1 MFGEF
6 CFWKNLKQTTVHFYP
21 TQMFKTQGV
30 FFRKSSKR
38 LKRDQ
43 LCFQTPLEANRLP
56 KKCWSNAQIRFQV
69 GITYEVPDK
78 RAHFQHEDA
87 LNVWSNHLRETA
99 ILIFQACFSV
109 LLMGAMCFGAPST
122 DGGNE
127 VLSREKRTL
136 GLVRLVWWLI
146 YIYKFPCFLP
156 FALIWPL

>member
-1 MFGEF
+1 MNFVFEKTWNKRQCIF
-6 CFWKNLKQTTVHFYP
+6 TQHKCSKLKGF
-21 TQMFKTQGV
+21 

-127 VLSREKRTL
+127 ILSREKRTL